1 MIDSTYPLCELH
13 RHLDG
18 SVRLSTILELGLK
31 YHLHLPGA
39 NLEELRPY
47 VQVSDPQSGVMAFI
61 QKFEWQTCVMVDTSA
76 CKRIACESVLDAA
89 AEGIDYIELRF
100 SPLFMAEVHKLDPVQ
115 VTAAVIEG
123 IEEGRQSTGIS
134 VNLIG
139 IISRT
144 YGTEKAWQELR
155 ALLVHKQAIT
165 GLDLAGDE
173 ANYPGE
179 EFVDHFSKARDVGW
193 HITVHAGEIA
203 DASSIWQAVQQLGAE
218 RIGHGLSAVSDPIL
232 MDHLAEHKIGVECN
246 LTSNVQT
253 STVNE
258 YKVHPLRTFLEHGI
272 LASINTDDPGI
283 SNVTIAHEYDMAL
296 NRAGLT
302 PEMVQQAQKNALATA
317 FLTAKEKENLIQK
330 KLSLS
335 GL

>member
-18 SVRLSTILELGLK
+18 SVRLSTIFELGSK
-31 YHLHLPGA
+31 YHLHLPGVS
-39 NLEELRPY
+39 LEELRPY
-47 VQVSDPQSGVMAFI
+47 VQVSDPQPGVMAFI

-89 AEGIDYIELRF
+89 EEGLDYIELRF
-100 SPLFMAEVHKLDPVQ
+100 SPLFMAETHGLDPVQ

-123 IEEGRQSTGIS
+123 VEEGRQSTGIS

-144 YGTEKAWQELR
+144 YGPEKAWRELN
-155 ALLVHKQAIT
+155 ALLTHKQFII

-173 ANYPGE
+173 ANYPGD
-179 EFVDHFSKARDVGW
+179 EFVDHFHKARDVGW
-193 HITVHAGEIA
+193 HITVHAGEIMG
-203 DASSIWQAVQQLGAE
+203 ASSIWQALRQLGAE
-218 RIGHGLSAVSDPIL
+218 RIGHGLSAVTDPIL
-232 MDHLAEHKIGVECN
+232 MDHLVENRIGIECN

-253 STVNE
+253 SVVTD
-258 YKVHPLRTFLEHGI
+258 YIVHPLRTFLEQGI

-283 SNVTIAHEYDMAL
+283 SNVTIAHEYDVAL

-302 PEMVQQAQKNALATA
+302 PEMVHRAQKNALETA
-317 FLTAKEKENLIQK
+317 FLTTKEKENLIQK
-330 KLSLS
+330 KLLLS